1 MSSFQDGH
9 PTFQDGQ
16 TVHDYRLSLG
26 TAGRGPQNRIPRVE
40 GPSAPALGDGFALTI
55 STKPRARYFIRTG
68 EEKKR
73 MDNILKERLKD
84 ILMEDIQMRTYC
96 NRFDTNINLSTPTDI
111 YKMVFKIFDDKDID
125 GLIKEFDKTKID
137 EKIKLFPEEM
147 RKKSIKNFAD
157 FYNLDE
163 SEVNIFDVFHSSAGI
178 RGWSDNYGEE
188 VIL

>member
-1 MSSFQDGH
+1 MPTFQDGH

-26 TAGRGPQNRIPRVE
+26 TAGRGPQNRIPRVVY
-40 GPSAPALGDGFALTI
+40 SAPTQQDGFALTI
-55 STKPRARYFIRTG
+55 SKKPKERYFIRVG

-73 MDNILKERLKD
+73 MDNILKVRLKD

-96 NRFDTNINLSTPTDI
+96 NSFDTNINLSTPTDI
-111 YKMVFKIFDDKDID
+111 YKMVFKMFDDKDIS